1 MEKKS
6 LKGTKTREN
15 LMKAFAGESMAR
27 NRYCIFASIAE
38 KECNIQIA
46 EIFRKTSLNEKE
58 HAEVF
63 FKFLDGDD
71 VEINNVSYPSCYGT
85 TLENLLCAAKYEEE
99 EHLTMY
105 PEFAKIAKEEGF
117 KKIAT
122 AFENIAKIEKHHS
135 ERYKRLAERLESGN
149 LLKYDTEVTWVCT
162 HCGNMIKDKEPP
174 EKCPVCEHD
183 KGYYEKHCDCLL

>member
-46 EIFRKTSLNEKE
+46 EIFRKTALNEKE

-149 LLKYDTEVTWVCT
+149 LLKYDMEVNWVCT

-174 EKCPVCEHD
+174 EKCPVCDHD
-183 KGYYEKHCDCLL
+183 KGYYEKHCDCFL

>member
-27 NRYCIFASIAE
+27 NRYCFFASEAE
-38 KECNIQIA
+38 KAGYIQIA
-46 EIFRKTSLNEKE
+46 ETFRKTALNEKE

-71 VEINNVSYPSCYGT
+71 VEINNVSYPSCYGDT
-85 TLENLLCAAKYEEE
+85 MQNLLCAAKYEEE

-105 PEFAKIAKEEGF
+105 PEFAKVAQEEGF
-117 KKIAT
+117 GKISKM
-122 AFENIAKIEKHHS
+122 FLQIAQIEKHHS
-135 ERYKRLAERLESGN
+135 ERYKKLAERLEQGVLYKSEEN
-149 LLKYDTEVTWVCT
+149 IVWVCT
-162 HCGNMIKDKEPP
+162 HCGNMVNEKEPP
-174 EKCPVCEHD
+174 KKCPVCEHEQ
-183 KGYYEKHCDCLL
+183 GYYEMHCDCL